1 MPVPTTVADLDPVA
15 ANNYPIGSENVGP
28 NLDNYLRAHASIIR
42 QVSDGIAPAIAATVP
57 AGVILMWSGSAAS
70 IPAGWKLCD
79 GTNGTPNLV
88 NRFVLGANATSPAV
102 GATGGAVTVTLNV
115 NQIPVHGHAIA
126 DSGHS
131 HGVIDSGHVHGLIDP
146 GHSHGITVAS
156 PGGSAPS
163 QVSAA
168 FTTGAYGNLPTNSAG
183 TGLGLSPANANISL
197 ATSGTGIVVQ
207 NTGSGQSHEN
217 MPPYYALCFI
227 QKS

>member
-102 GATGGAVTVTLNV
+102 GATGGAATVTLTSA
-115 NQIPVHGHAIA
+115 QMPVHSHSGTTDTHGGHQHTGTTNGSGAHQHTYNGGETNIA
-126 DSGHS
+126 ASGPSLVGGHTQTGAFFSTNAVGDHS
-131 HGVIDSGHVHGLIDP
+131 HSFT
-146 GHSHGITVAS
+146 SNS
-156 PGGSAPS
+156 GGSHNHVLS
-163 QVSAA
+163 VNNSGGD
-168 FTTGAYGNLPTNSAG
+168 GA
-183 TGLGLSPANANISL
+183 
-197 ATSGTGIVVQ
+197 
-207 NTGSGQSHEN
+207 HEN